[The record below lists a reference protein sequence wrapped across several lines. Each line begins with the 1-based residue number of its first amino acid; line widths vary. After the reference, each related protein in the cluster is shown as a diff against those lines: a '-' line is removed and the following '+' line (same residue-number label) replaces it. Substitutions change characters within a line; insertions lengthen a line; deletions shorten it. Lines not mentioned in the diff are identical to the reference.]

1 MKTWILGM
9 AVAGLAGCTWVSR
22 PPDNSVKGSILRDL
36 GAASESAPANATAA
50 VASPVQD
57 SVINTLL
64 PPLAA
69 GLGKGVAVPV
79 QPRFDLAVVEAPV
92 EQVFA
97 ALVADTRYGM
107 MVAPKPGPGQAGGPL
122 VERMTIDLKNVTV
135 QEALDAIRETYGFE
149 YRIEGTRIF
158 ISYPAITT
166 RLYHVDYILGQRR
179 GVSDIQV
186 VGGAS
191 PSVGGAGA
199 SAGFASTQASGLST
213 AFKND
218 IWGDTEDSLRTLLG
232 CNIGKVSSGTGGVP
246 GAGGIAGAPGAA
258 RPAGSSSSRADVSFT
273 GEAQIPERQR
283 GKDGC
288 TDGRALSINPMS
300 GTILVRAMPREL
312 RMIES
317 LLHSM
322 QMVIDRQ
329 VIIEAKIIDVTLSNQ
344 SQQGVNWAAFGN
356 AGGHRMSM
364 GANVTEIGNAAT
376 GGGALASSSNL
387 GSLLGTGLTGTSG
400 AFAAGMGM
408 ALQLDNFSALV
419 NFLQTQGQV
428 HVLSSPRISTLNNQ
442 KAVLKV
448 GAEEPFVT
456 NITGGSSYQT
466 TTGPVSNAATM
477 VYQPFF
483 SGIAL
488 DVTPQISDGDDVIL
502 HVHALINSVTEKPKI
517 SGPESKTY
525 VPFAVNSINQADSV
539 VRAKNGRIV
548 VIGGLMTEKVNDQ
561 RSRVPGAGDV
571 PGAGV
576 LFRNENQ
583 ASTKRELVIL
593 LKATVVK
600 DGQVWNN
607 EIRGASERINE
618 LSLPINPRQP

>member
-1 MKTWILGM
+1 MKAWVLGM
-9 AVAGLAGCTWVSR
+9 VVAGLSGCSSVSR
-22 PPDNSVKGSILRDL
+22 PPDNSVKGAILRDL
-36 GAASESAPANATAA
+36 GNATGSAPAAGPVAT
-50 VASPVQD
+50 PVQD

-64 PPLAA
+64 PPLAP
-69 GLGKGVAVPV
+69 GLGKGLAQPV
-79 QPRFDLAVVEAPV
+79 QPRFDLAVVDAPV

-107 MVAPKPGPGQAGGPL
+107 MVAPKPPAGQAGGPL
-122 VERMTIDLKNVTV
+122 VERMTLDLKNVTV

-149 YRIEGTRIF
+149 YRIDGTRIF
-158 ISYPAITT
+158 ISYPSITT
-166 RLYHVDYILGQRR
+166 RLYHVNYILGQRR

-186 VGGAS
+186 VGGPA
-191 PSVGGAGA
+191 PSAGGAG
-199 SAGFASTQASGLST
+199 GFASTQASGLST

-218 IWGDTEDSLRTLLG
+218 VWGDTEDSLRTLLG
-232 CNIGKVSSGTGGVP
+232 CNIGKVST
-246 GAGGIAGAPGAA
+246 GAGGGAGAAAGAA
-258 RPAGSSSSRADVSFT
+258 SGGGAAGGQARGGSARADVSFS
-273 GEAQIPERQR
+273 GEPQITERQR

-288 TDGRALSINPMS
+288 TDGRALSINTMS

-312 RMIES
+312 RMVES
-317 LLHSM
+317 LLRSM

-329 VIIEAKIIDVTLSNQ
+329 VIIEAKIIDVTLSSQ
-344 SQQGVNWAAFGN
+344 SQQGINWSAFN
-356 AGGHRMSM
+356 RAGGHRASM
-364 GANVTEIGNAAT
+364 GATVNEIGNAAA
-376 GGGALASSSNL
+376 GGGTLSPNSTL
-387 GSLLGTGLTGTSG
+387 GTLLGTGLTGTSG
-400 AFAAGMGM
+400 AFAAGMGL

-466 TTGPVSNAATM
+466 TAGPVSNAATM
-477 VYQPFF
+477 TYQPFF

-488 DVTPQISDGDDVIL
+488 DVTPQISEGDDVIL
-502 HVHALINSVTEKPKI
+502 HVHALINNVTEKPKV
-517 SGPESKTY
+517 SGPESKTF

-539 VRAKNGRIV
+539 VRVRNGRVV
-548 VIGGLMTEKVNDQ
+548 VIGGLMTEKANDQ

-571 PGAGV
+571 PGAGL

-583 ASTKRELVIL
+583 ATTKRELVIL
-593 LKATVVK
+593 LKVTVVK
-600 DGQVWNN
+600 DEQAWAE
-607 EIRGASERINE
+607 EIRNASDRITE
-618 LSLPINPRQP
+618 LSLPATPQQP